1 MEKLTEQEKKFL
13 IYIGYLVLD
22 NDRLRDRLISEVQ
35 NEFADIDPDVV
46 ETLFEKLDDL
56 VE

>member
-1 MEKLTEQEKKFL
+1 VEKLTEQEKKFL